1 MTPPVAKST
10 GELHEAIKTLTAF
23 VWSIHLQRV
32 LLGVDPKPRLNF
44 WRAICN
50 NFFDMAVI
58 EWSKLFGYDRK
69 QPMQWRSAVPEAE
82 HAAFSV
88 TSLGRLG
95 SPASSGMTTRMKLKR
110 IATSVRRTIASSLDP
125 DLPRDFPWFDVALKA
140 AHFYYDWILNR
151 MQDRGEA
158 HHYPPDLDDY
168 CRRFS
173 EQARKAA
180 QRAIAATATVDEQVK

>member
-10 GELHEAIKTLTAF
+10 GELHEAIKTLTTF
-23 VWSIHLQRV
+23 VWSVHLQRV

-50 NFFDMAVI
+50 NFFDMAVV
-58 EWSKLFGYDRK
+58 EWSKCNGGALCLR
-69 QPMQWRSAVPEAE
+69 QSMPP
-82 HAAFSV
+82 FSV
-88 TSLGRLG
+88 TPLGRLG

-180 QRAIAATATVDEQVK
+180 QRAIAATAAVDEQVK